1 MGRPTIRHLAIYTPD
16 TDRLADFYVKVFDM
30 EITRRAGPLGQG
42 PVFLTDGY
50 LNLAILPHSAR
61 GEIAV
66 GLNHFGFEV
75 DSIDEIAKRLNAAGV
90 AGPVERPAGRY
101 AEVRATDPG
110 GNMFD
115 LSEGGF
121 AEKPARSS

>member
-30 EITRRAGPLGQG
+30 EITRRAGPTGQG
-42 PVFLTDGY
+42 PVFLSDGY

-75 DSIDEIAKRLNAAGV
+75 DSIEETTRRLRDAGV
-90 AGPVERPAGRY
+90 PPPAARPAGRY
-101 AEVRATDPG
+101 AEVRATDPS

-115 LSEGGF
+115 LSEHGF
-121 AEKPARSS
+121 AEKNGP